1 MHASARRRNESRGK
15 TPRRGAFIN
24 PLIRLTMANG
34 GLATIAK
41 DLNDK
46 TKARTGTSF
55 MNGLTSVV
63 KAAGSKATG
72 GERMDGA
79 R

>member
-1 MHASARRRNESRGK
+1 
-15 TPRRGAFIN
+15 
-24 PLIRLTMANG
+24 
-34 GLATIAK
+34 LATIAK

-63 KAAGSKATG
+63 PRAGGRLQHDATAQVLGIAEAGEEAA
-72 GERMDGA
+72 
-79 R
+79 